1 MSDVLREIK
10 DYPDLDF
17 IDGYTIDQLESELIA
32 KFKEKKEELTEE
44 TVTLGAGD
52 ERRLILSA
60 CAYYLFLGYKFV
72 DTAAKMGTLK
82 YSVGDFLE
90 NLGARVKVSRL
101 AARAATSTIRYSME
115 EPRTS
120 ATSIPA
126 GSRVTAGDG
135 VFFATD
141 EYAEIPIGSRYV
153 DVKATC
159 TITGT
164 EGNAYAVGDLKTMVD
179 IVPYIDSVS
188 NITAAENGRDVESDD
203 DLRERIYLAP
213 NGYTTAGS
221 KGAYE
226 YMVREYDSSI
236 EDVYITSPSERE
248 VHIAVLLEDGQL
260 PGTEFLSGLRDFIS
274 EDDRKM
280 LTDEITVSAPTAVN
294 YNLTMTYY
302 INESDKA
309 QAVQIQNAVS
319 QAVTDYIEW
328 QQSKIGRD
336 INPNELSKRVMNAG
350 AKRLV
355 ITAPSYAVVA
365 AGSVAVAQNVSV
377 TYGGLEDD

>member
-10 DYPDLDF
+10 DYPELDF

-32 KFKEKKEELTEE
+32 KFKEKKEKLTEE

-90 NLGARVKVSRL
+90 NLGARVRVSRL
-101 AARAATSTIRYSME
+101 EARAATSTIRYSMNNT
-115 EPRTS
+115 RSS
-120 ATSIPA
+120 ATGIPA
-126 GSRVTAGDG
+126 GSRVTAEDG
-135 VFFATD
+135 VYFATD
-141 EYAEIPIGSRYV
+141 EYAEIPIGSNYV

-159 TITGT
+159 TITGIA
-164 EGNAYAVGDLKTMVD
+164 GNAYAVGDLKTMVD

-188 NITAAENGRDVESDD
+188 NITASENGRDVESDD
-203 DLRERIYLAP
+203 DLRERTYLAP
-213 NGYTTAGS
+213 NGYTAAGS

-236 EDVYITSPSERE
+236 EDIHITSPSERE
-248 VHIAVLLEDGQL
+248 VKIAVLLEDGQL
-260 PGTEFLSGLRDFIS
+260 PGQEFLLGLQEFIN

-280 LTDEITVSAPTAVN
+280 LTDHVEVIAPTQMT
-294 YNLTMTYY
+294 YDINLTYY
-302 INESDKA
+302 INESNKS
-309 QAVQIQNAVS
+309 QATRIQNAVS
-319 QAVTDYIEW
+319 QAVNDYTEW
-328 QQSKIGRD
+328 QRSRIGRD
-336 INPNELSKRVMNAG
+336 INPYELSKRIMNAG
-350 AKRLV
+350 AKRLNIV
-355 ITAPSYAVVA
+355 SPSYRVVNP
-365 AGSVAVAQNVSV
+365 GSVGTVGNISIH
-377 TYGGLEDD
+377 YGGLEDD